1 MRYNPSLDFMKATE
15 KMDQSSV
22 FGRMLEGFALY
33 EVILDTAGDPCDYRF
48 LYINPAFER
57 ISGFKSGD
65 VVGRTIREVL
75 PDAESFWFET
85 FGSVALTGEP
95 LRLERFSPSLNKYF
109 EVSAYAPIKGQCAAI
124 FLDVTERKRMEE
136 ELRETRGFLGSL
148 LEAMPMPIYV
158 VDANTCFYRMV
169 NRAWEEISG
178 VSREQAIGRSPRDVV
193 PHALAEQC
201 LKSLRH
207 IKESAQSTV
216 EEIIADLPG
225 GPRICHTV
233 KFPLMDANGC
243 VDAVGT
249 IVADIT
255 SHRHAEEA
263 LRENEAVLRSFF
275 DSSGQHRGIVEVVDN
290 DVLNISVNE
299 VAAAFL
305 GRTKDSTCN
314 IRMSAL
320 GFSREEIS
328 MWIRRYEESKRTGQH
343 VRFEFQ
349 YNRENREGWFVGRVS
364 YLGDYSGHSR
374 YAYVITD
381 ISARKN
387 AEADRERLLGELQQ
401 ALSQVKTLSGLL
413 PICSSC
419 KKIRDTAGSWSDVEH
434 YIQTRSD
441 AYFSH
446 GICPDCIKTLYPDMP
461 ELH

>member
-1 MRYNPSLDFMKATE
+1 
-15 KMDQSSV
+15 
-22 FGRMLEGFALY
+22 
-33 EVILDTAGDPCDYRF
+33 
-48 LYINPAFER
+48 
-57 ISGFKSGD
+57 
-65 VVGRTIREVL
+65 
-75 PDAESFWFET
+75 
-85 FGSVALTGEP
+85 
-95 LRLERFSPSLNKYF
+95 
-109 EVSAYAPIKGQCAAI
+109 
-124 FLDVTERKRMEE
+124 
-136 ELRETRGFLGSL
+136 
-148 LEAMPMPIYV
+148 
-158 VDANTCFYRMV
+158 
-169 NRAWEEISG
+169 
-178 VSREQAIGRSPRDVV
+178 
-193 PHALAEQC
+193 
-201 LKSLRH
+201 
-207 IKESAQSTV
+207 
-216 EEIIADLPG
+216 
-225 GPRICHTV
+225 
-233 KFPLMDANGC
+233 
-243 VDAVGT
+243 
-249 IVADIT
+249 
-255 SHRHAEEA
+255 
-263 LRENEAVLRSFF
+263 
-275 DSSGQHRGIVEVVDN
+275 
-290 DVLNISVNE
+290 
-299 VAAAFL
+299 
-305 GRTKDSTCN
+305 
-314 IRMSAL
+314 MSAL

>member
-1 MRYNPSLDFMKATE
+1 MKATE

-33 EVILDTAGDPCDYRF
+33 EVVPDANGVPVDYRF

-57 ISGFKSGD
+57 ISGFKSEY
-65 VVGRTIREVL
+65 VVGKTIREVI
-75 PDAESFWFET
+75 PDTESFWFET
-85 FGSVALTGEP
+85 YKSVATTGEP
-95 LRLERFSPSLNKYF
+95 VRLEKFAPSLNKYF

-124 FLDVTERKRMEE
+124 FLDVTERKLMEE
-136 ELRETRGFLGSL
+136 ELRETRAFLGSL
-148 LEAMPMPIYV
+148 LEATPMPIYV
-158 VDANTCFYRMV
+158 VDANTERYRMV
-169 NRAWEEISG
+169 NRAWEERAK
-178 VSREQAIGRSPRDVV
+178 VRREDAIGRSPYDVV

-201 LKSLRH
+201 LQSLRH
-207 IKESAQSTV
+207 IKISAQSTV
-216 EEIIADLPG
+216 EEITADFPD

-233 KFPLMDANGC
+233 KFPLKDAMGR

-255 SHRHAEEA
+255 SHRNAEEA
-263 LRENEAVLRSFF
+263 LRENEAILRSFF
-275 DSSGQHRGIVEVVDN
+275 DSPGQHRGIVEVVDN
-290 DVLNISVNE
+290 DILNISVNE

-305 GRTKDSTCN
+305 GHTKDS
-314 IRMSAL
+314 IRNTRSSAL
-320 GFSREEIS
+320 GFTREELS
-328 MWIRRYEESKRTGQH
+328 MWISHYEESKRTGQH

-349 YNRENREGWFVGRVS
+349 YSRENKQAWYVARIS
-364 YLGDYSGHSR
+364 YLGDYGGHSR
-374 YAYVITD
+374 YAHVITD
-381 ISARKN
+381 ITARKE
-387 AEADRERLLGELQQ
+387 AEADRERLLRELQQ

-419 KKIRDTAGSWSDVEH
+419 KKIRDTGGSWSDVEH

>member
-1 MRYNPSLDFMKATE
+1 MKATE
-15 KMDQSSV
+15 KMDQSGV

-33 EVILDTAGDPCDYRF
+33 EVIADANGVPRDYRF
-48 LYINPAFER
+48 LYINPAFEG
-57 ISGFKSGD
+57 IAGLKSEE
-65 VVGRTIREVL
+65 VVGKTIREVL
-75 PDAESFWFET
+75 PDVQSFWFEM
-85 FGSVALTGEP
+85 FGRVASTGEP
-95 LRLERFSPSLNKYF
+95 IRFGRFSASLNKYF

-136 ELRETRGFLGSL
+136 ALRETRVFLGSL
-148 LEAMPMPIYV
+148 LEATPLPIYV
-158 VDANTCFYRMV
+158 VDANTECYRMV
-169 NRAWEEISG
+169 NRAWEEATG
-178 VSREQAIGRSPRDVV
+178 VKREEAIGRSPHDVV
-193 PHALAEQC
+193 SQALAEQC
-201 LKSLRH
+201 LKSLQH
-207 IKESAQSTV
+207 IKESARNTV
-216 EEIIADLPG
+216 EEISSDFPDGRHIF
-225 GPRICHTV
+225 HTV
-233 KFPLMDANGC
+233 KFPLKDSTGR

-255 SHRHAEEA
+255 SHRQVEEA

-275 DSSGQHRGIVEVVDN
+275 DSPGQHRGIVELVED
-290 DVLNISVNE
+290 DILHISVNE

-305 GRTKDSTCN
+305 GRTKDSMCN
-314 IRMSAL
+314 IRMSEL
-320 GFSREEIS
+320 GFSGEEID

-349 YNRENREGWFVGRVS
+349 YNRDNKEGWFVGRVS
-364 YLGDYSGHSR
+364 YLGDFSGRSR

-381 ISARKN
+381 ITARKN
-387 AEADRERLLGELQQ
+387 AEADRERLLGELQK
-401 ALSQVKTLSGLL
+401 ALGEVKTLSGLL

-419 KKIRDTAGSWSDVEH
+419 KKIRDTTGSWSDVEQ

>member
-1 MRYNPSLDFMKATE
+1 MRYNPSLDSMKATE

-33 EVILDTAGDPCDYRF
+33 EVILNTAGDPSDYRF

-65 VVGRTIREVL
+65 VVGKTIREVL
-75 PDAESFWFET
+75 PDAESFWFEI
-85 FGSVALTGEP
+85 FGSVARTCEP

-136 ELRETRGFLGSL
+136 ALRETRGFLGSL

-158 VDANTCFYRMV
+158 VDANTGFYRMV

-178 VSREQAIGRSPRDVV
+178 VSREQAIGRSPYFVV
-193 PHALAEQC
+193 PHHVAEDC
-201 LKSLRH
+201 LKSLQH
-207 IKESAQSTV
+207 IKDSAQNIA
-216 EEIIADLPG
+216 EEMTTYFPQG
-225 GPRICHTV
+225 RRIFHTV
-233 KFPLMDANGC
+233 KFPLKDAKGR

-249 IVADIT
+249 IAADIT
-255 SHRHAEEA
+255 PRRHAEES
-263 LRENEAVLRSFF
+263 LKENEAILRSFF
-275 DSSGQHRGIVEVVDN
+275 DSPGQHRGIVELVED
-290 DVLNISVNE
+290 DILHISVNE

-305 GRTKDSTCN
+305 GRTKDSMCN

-328 MWIRRYEESKRTGQH
+328 MWISRYEESKRTGQH

-349 YNRENREGWFVGRVS
+349 YNRENKEGWFVGRVS

-387 AEADRERLLGELQQ
+387 AEADRERLLGELQR
-401 ALSQVKTLSGLL
+401 ALSEVKTLSGLL
-413 PICSSC
+413 PICSAC
-419 KKIRDTAGSWSDVEH
+419 KKIRDTAGSWSDVES

-446 GICPDCIKTLYPDMP
+446 GICPDCVKTLYPDMT